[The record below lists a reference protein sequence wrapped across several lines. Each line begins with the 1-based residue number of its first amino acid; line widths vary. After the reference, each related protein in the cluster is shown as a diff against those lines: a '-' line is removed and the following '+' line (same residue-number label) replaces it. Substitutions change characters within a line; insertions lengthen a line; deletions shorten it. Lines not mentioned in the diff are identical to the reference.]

1 MSRRKKDP
9 LRPLTDAERDE
20 LAQLS
25 RSRAA
30 PAVEVAR
37 ATMLLAVARGDGYQ
51 AAARAVG
58 RRSGDAV
65 PHRVARFN
73 AEGLAALAPRH
84 GGGRRPTDGPGATGR
99 IVAEA
104 VRAPTPEGDGA
115 ASGSLTTP
123 RRSLRAAPDGLPRV
137 STYTIRRRLRAA
149 GASSQRRR
157 TWCPTGTAPRRREAG
172 PAVVTDPDAGAKRG
186 DRGRLPAGRGH
197 GAGGPVHRPGRALPG
212 DPLPGPLL
220 AARGRPGPLAARVP
234 ASGDGQGP
242 GAVPTRRRP
251 RPPARCD
258 GRPQRG
264 PAPLAQAAAGRG
276 PGRHARPARRARRG
290 VACGLG
296 TLAGG
301 PLDQADPAL
310 GAAAAADA
318 PGAR

>member
-37 ATMLLAVARGDGYQ
+37 ATMLLAVAH
-51 AAARAVG
+51 RA
-58 RRSGDAV
+58 
-65 PHRVARFN
+65 ARFN

-137 STYTIRRRLRAA
+137 STYTIRRALRAA

-172 PAVVTDPDAGAKRG
+172 PAVVTDPDAGAKER
-186 DRGRLPAGRGH
+186 
-197 GAGGPVHRPGRALPG
+197 
-212 DPLPGPLL
+212 
-220 AARGRPGPLAARVP
+220 
-234 ASGDGQGP
+234 
-242 GAVPTRRRP
+242 
-251 RPPARCD
+251 
-258 GRPQRG
+258 
-264 PAPLAQAAAGRG
+264 
-276 PGRHARPARRARRG
+276 
-290 VACGLG
+290 
-296 TLAGG
+296 
-301 PLDQADPAL
+301 
-310 GAAAAADA
+310 
-318 PGAR
+318 